1 MCSPMA
7 GMWAPRISFQGNR
20 CEDWAQ
26 LYGSE
31 PEPRSQP
38 REATILPLPSP

>member
-20 CEDWAQ
+20 HEDWAQ
-26 LYGSE
+26 LFGS
-31 PEPRSQP
+31 EPRSQP